1 MLLFAAATPV
11 LLVTTLL
18 SAAFVVPPV
27 REPATLSRGTEIRQ
41 GLKDLVSTRAVLLG
55 VIAYML
61 VFSFGDSIMPT
72 VSLMATEVLAAGEGT
87 VGYQNELRFGFKAVA
102 GVLLGWLLSRTNAK
116 ATVIATTLTV
126 FVALIWALSVSGTW
140 YLVSMGLLGAGELLG
155 AYFPN
160 YVASASPRLR
170 VRLNIAYL
178 NLIGAL
184 AGFAPLMYGAISD
197 RFDRRTSLYTA
208 AGALLVILG
217 LMAVFLPANPRPEEE
232 RDGILATS
240 T

>member
-1 MLLFAAATPV
+1 VIIA
-11 LLVTTLL
+11 LV
-18 SAAFVVPPV
+18 
-27 REPATLSRGTEIRQ
+27 
-41 GLKDLVSTRAVLLG
+41 
-55 VIAYML
+55 
-61 VFSFGDSIMPT
+61 
-72 VSLMATEVLAAGEGT
+72 
-87 VGYQNELRFGFKAVA
+87 
-102 GVLLGWLLSRTNAK
+102 
-116 ATVIATTLTV
+116 
-126 FVALIWALSVSGTW
+126 WALSVSGTW

-208 AGALLVILG
+208 AGALLVILW
-217 LMAVFLPANPRPEEE
+217 LMVAYLPANPRPEEE
-232 RDGILATS
+232 LGRES
-240 T
+240 R